1 MVGKWMDNRS
11 VLLLSSALEG
21 NNDISSVQRREKGSK
36 TKSFV
41 PCPQVVKLYHSGM
54 GGVDLMDQRTAAYRL
69 DRKSSVIVSS
79 RLQDSCHKKPN
90 SVPSMPEKE
99 STNVETI

>member
-1 MVGKWMDNRS
+1 MVGEWMDNRS

-90 SVPSMPEKE
+90 SVPSMSEKE

>member
-1 MVGKWMDNRS
+1 M
-11 VLLLSSALEG
+11 LLLSSALEG

-54 GGVDLMDQRTAAYRL
+54 GEVDLMDQRTAAYRL

-79 RLQDSCHKKPN
+79 
-90 SVPSMPEKE
+90 
-99 STNVETI
+99 

>member
-1 MVGKWMDNRS
+1 MVGEWMDNRS

-69 DRKSSVIVSS
+69 DRKSSS
-79 RLQDSCHKKPN
+79 RLQDSCDKKPN
-90 SVPSMPEKE
+90 SVPSMPEKD
-99 STNVETI
+99 STNAETI